1 MIRTTLVAAL
11 LVAFAAQADEGMWTF
26 NNFPSQKVK
35 AKYGFEPTQ
44 QWLDHVR
51 LSSAR
56 LAAGCSGSFVS
67 PDGLVMTNH
76 HCARSCIDQL
86 STAKKNYIET
96 GFYAKT
102 LKDEP
107 KCPAVEVNKLLQ
119 ITDVTDQVHKAT
131 QGLEGA
137 KFEAAQKAEI
147 ARIEKDCA
155 QGEKI
160 RCDVV
165 SLYEGGLFQLYKYAR
180 YQDVRLVFAPEEAI
194 AFFGGDPDNFEF
206 PRYDLD
212 VSFLRVYENGKPAKM
227 DDYFRWSPSGAQKG
241 ELTFVTGNPGS
252 TERLDTI
259 AELAYQ
265 RDWVLPERLIYLSE
279 LRGLTT
285 EFQKRSA
292 EAKRTSNVLLF
303 GVENSVKAF
312 RGRREALVDPK
323 FFAQKVAEEKAF
335 QDKVAANP
343 KMKRQYGA
351 AWSQIAQA
359 IDQQKTIRK
368 PLTYLEFSAGSYSK
382 LFSHA
387 RTLLRSA
394 EELPRPNGE
403 RLKEYADARLPVLRQ
418 NLFSPAPIY
427 PDVETMQLTFYLTKL
442 REMLG
447 PDDPAVKAALGNSSP
462 EQVARRAV
470 AGTKLRSPAYRKQL
484 FEGGAKAINASKDP
498 MIALVR
504 SIDPFARKVRKE
516 YEDQI
521 ESVLKRN
528 HELLARARFEIY
540 GTSTYP
546 DATFSPRLSYG
557 SVEGY
562 TEDGKQVEPITHM
575 AGTFERATGQPPFE
589 LPKSWL
595 KAKSKLDLNTP
606 MDFCTS
612 NDIIGGNSGSPVVNK
627 DAQIVGL
634 IFDGNIQSL
643 GGDYGFNPSD
653 NRAVAVHSAALIEA
667 LDKIYGAKRLMNE
680 LRPQK

>member
-1 MIRTTLVAAL
+1 MESFDVVVIGA
-11 LVAFAAQADEGMWTF
+11 G
-26 NNFPSQKVK
+26 
-35 AKYGFEPTQ
+35 
-44 QWLDHVR
+44 
-51 LSSAR
+51 
-56 LAAGCSGSFVS
+56 AAGMMCAIEAGKRGRRV
-67 PDGLVMTNH
+67 LV
-76 HCARSCIDQL
+76 IDH
-86 STAKKNYIET
+86 AK
-96 GFYAKT
+96 
-102 LKDEP
+102 
-107 KCPAVEVNKLLQ
+107 
-119 ITDVTDQVHKAT
+119 
-131 QGLEGA
+131 
-137 KFEAAQKAEI
+137 AA
-147 ARIEKDCA
+147 
-155 QGEKI
+155 GEKI

-227 DDYFRWSPSGAQKG
+227 DDYFRWSPNGAQKG

-265 RDWVLPERLIYLSE
+265 RDWALPERLIYLSE

-323 FFAQKVAEEKAF
+323 FFSQKVAEEKAF

-343 KMKRQYGA
+343 KMKQQYGA

-359 IDQQKTIRK
+359 IDELKTIRK

-394 EELPRPNGE
+394 EELPKPNGE

-470 AGTKLRSPAYRKQL
+470 SGTKLRKWLSEGAEVPAEFSRPEVLEILRAYY
-484 FEGGAKAINASKDP
+484 ASLE
-498 MIALVR
+498 A
-504 SIDPFARKVRKE
+504 
-516 YEDQI
+516 
-521 ESVLKRN
+521 
-528 HELLARARFEIY
+528 HER
-540 GTSTYP
+540 
-546 DATFSPRLSYG
+546 
-557 SVEGY
+557 VEV
-562 TEDGKQVEPITHM
+562 KL
-575 AGTFERATGQPPFE
+575 TG
-589 LPKSWL
+589 
-595 KAKSKLDLNTP
+595 
-606 MDFCTS
+606 
-612 NDIIGGNSGSPVVNK
+612 
-627 DAQIVGL
+627 
-634 IFDGNIQSL
+634 
-643 GGDYGFNPSD
+643 
-653 NRAVAVHSAALIEA
+653 HSA
-667 LDKIYGAKRLMNE
+667 R
-680 LRPQK
+680 